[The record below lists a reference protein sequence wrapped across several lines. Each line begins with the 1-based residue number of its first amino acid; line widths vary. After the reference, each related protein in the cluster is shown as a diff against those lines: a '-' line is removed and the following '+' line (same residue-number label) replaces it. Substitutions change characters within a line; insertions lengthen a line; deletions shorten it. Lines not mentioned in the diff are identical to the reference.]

1 MENRK
6 GKSCRRPGEG
16 GVDVLEM
23 SSWPP
28 CPPSDPVSPPATS
41 PVDRPTPPAKERG
54 REPHESIWSVRS
66 GTSSYIHYGDQH
78 SCPIKSRETTCQ
90 GHTQG
95 HPRSQ
100 GQVVLAG
107 KSLAEPY
114 SHTPRSAAPSTQGH
128 DEDADVLGAPPPGA
142 PPPDL
147 PMLQPLG
154 AHTPRSPRRL
164 SRLLLKNQTLGLP
177 AMELPHLRGPR
188 PDPPKHTTP

>member
-1 MENRK
+1 MGGSSGEALL
-6 GKSCRRPGEG
+6 SCSAQPHWGSGPGG
-16 GVDVLEM
+16 PSSGVPGSIGPQPQQIL
-23 SSWPP
+23 PHLRLAP
-28 CPPSDPVSPPATS
+28 LAPVQ
-41 PVDRPTPPAKERG
+41 G

-114 SHTPRSAAPSTQGH
+114 SHTPRSAAPST
-128 DEDADVLGAPPPGA
+128 
-142 PPPDL
+142 
-147 PMLQPLG
+147 
-154 AHTPRSPRRL
+154 
-164 SRLLLKNQTLGLP
+164 
-177 AMELPHLRGPR
+177 
-188 PDPPKHTTP
+188 